1 MNSIIK
7 KAQGSPDAALQFLVD
22 TQFDGLLER
31 AIAAKVVNASTDPK
45 GLFDIIKGIAE
56 SGDKDTFE
64 YIMSAPL
71 TMEGASPE
79 AQEALQYIIDQ
90 QPKMQRSV
98 QPGAGSGPGW
108 TSENTSTAMSAFSSL
123 VGSFLSFFNDDAT
136 APPAGG
142 GNGTTPAPAPSGGE
156 QPSGFAKY
164 MPWVLGGVGV
174 LFVAVILVL
183 VLRKK

>member
-1 MNSIIK
+1 MNPILK

-31 AIAAKVVNASTDPK
+31 AIAAKVVNASTDK
-45 GLFDIIKGIAE
+45 EGLFNIIKGIAE

-98 QPGAGSGPGW
+98 QPGSGANW
-108 TSENTSTAMSAFSSL
+108 TPENTSTAMIAFSSL